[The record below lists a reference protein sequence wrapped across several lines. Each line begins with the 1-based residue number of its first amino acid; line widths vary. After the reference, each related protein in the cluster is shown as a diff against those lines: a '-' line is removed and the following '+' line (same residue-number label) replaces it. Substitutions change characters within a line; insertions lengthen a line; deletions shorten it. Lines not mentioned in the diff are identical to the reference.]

1 MPDAQVRRQV
11 DRLIVASPPNTITC
25 VECGGVAHLIT
36 YLPPDEPLDSGY
48 PLAYR
53 CADCLDRFDVV
64 WEEEDLD

>member
-1 MPDAQVRRQV
+1 MAAPPD
-11 DRLIVASPPNTITC
+11 TITC

-36 YLPPDEPLDSGY
+36 YLPPDEPLESGY